1 MDRAILMVMKNAGGR
16 RAETESKSKTLAN
29 ASQLGGVVAEEVYS
43 CPLFIHGVT
52 TQPLS

>member
-1 MDRAILMVMKNAGGR
+1 MDRAILMVMKNAGG
-16 RAETESKSKTLAN
+16 TLAN